1 MDSRL
6 KNGMSSS
13 GEHMLRFILNRLFM
27 ALPTVLI
34 VSITVFALI
43 RFIPGDPAALM
54 LGDMAQP
61 EQIAEMRTEL
71 GLDKSM
77 PEQFLIWGQN
87 VLAGDFGKSI
97 VNDEPV
103 LELVVS
109 RFIISAEVVLI
120 AVALASLIAVPAGVI
135 AAWKQNSITDLA
147 LVGTATVLLSIPTF
161 WLGLLLLLFFG
172 LKLGWLPVLGYVSMS
187 ENFTA
192 GLLYIVLPIMTLVIH
207 EAGVLIRMARASTL
221 EVLRLDYIT
230 HARAKGLS
238 ESAVLWKHAFKNAF
252 GPTWTMIGL
261 ILGNLLG
268 GIAVIET
275 VFTIP
280 GLGRLMVDS
289 IFQRDYPVIQGCL
302 LFVAL
307 SYVVVNLIVDL
318 LYPLFDPRVVAE

>member
-1 MDSRL
+1 
-6 KNGMSSS
+6 
-13 GEHMLRFILNRLFM
+13 MLRFIFHRLLM
-27 ALPTVLI
+27 AIPTLVI
-34 VSITVFALI
+34 VAITVFALI

-54 LGDMAQP
+54 LGDMATP
-61 EQIAEMRTEL
+61 DQIAEMRTAL
-71 GLDKSM
+71 GLDMSL
-77 PEQFLIWGQN
+77 PQQFLVWAGN
-87 VLAGDFGKSI
+87 VLSGDFGQSI
-97 VNDEPV
+97 VNKEPV
-103 LELVVS
+103 LPLVVS
-109 RFIISAEVVLI
+109 RFMVSAEIVVV
-120 AVALASLIAVPAGVI
+120 AVILASLIAVPAGVI
-135 AAWKQNSITDLA
+135 AAWRQNSATDLV
-147 LVGTATVLLSIPTF
+147 LIGTATVLLSIPTF

-172 LKLGWLPVLGYVSMS
+172 LKLGWLPVLGYVSLS
-187 ENFTA
+187 DNFIS
-192 GLLYIVLPIMTLVIH
+192 GLLYLVLPIMTLVIH

-238 ESAVLWKHAFKNAF
+238 EQAVLWKHAFKNAF

-302 LFVAL
+302 LFVAM
-307 SYVVVNLIVDL
+307 SYVIVNLIVDL

>member
-1 MDSRL
+1 MI
-6 KNGMSSS
+6 
-13 GEHMLRFILNRLFM
+13 RFILHRLLM
-27 ALPTVLI
+27 AVPTLVI
-34 VSITVFALI
+34 VAVTVFALI

-54 LGDMAQP
+54 LGDMATP
-61 EQIAEMRTEL
+61 DQIAAMRSDL

-77 PEQFLIWGQN
+77 PQQFLVWSGN
-87 VLAGDFGKSI
+87 VLSGDFGHSI
-97 VNDEPV
+97 VSKEAV
-103 LELVVS
+103 LPLVLS
-109 RFIISAEVVLI
+109 RFMVSAEIVVV
-120 AVALASLIAVPAGVI
+120 AVILASLIAVPAGVI
-135 AAWKQNSITDLA
+135 AAWRQNSVTDLA

-172 LKLGWLPVLGYVSMS
+172 LKLGWLPVLGYVSIGD
-187 ENFTA
+187 NIVG
-192 GLLYIVLPIMTLVIH
+192 GLLYLVLPIMTLVIH
-207 EAGVLIRMARASTL
+207 ESGVLIRMARASTL

-238 ESAVLWKHAFKNAF
+238 EQAVLWKHAFKNAF

-302 LFVAL
+302 LLVAL

>member
-1 MDSRL
+1 MI
-6 KNGMSSS
+6 
-13 GEHMLRFILNRLFM
+13 RFIFHRLLM
-27 ALPTVLI
+27 AIPTLVI
-34 VSITVFALI
+34 VAITVFALI

-54 LGDMAQP
+54 LGDMATP
-61 EQIAEMRTEL
+61 DQIAEMRTEL
-71 GLDKSM
+71 GLDTS
-77 PEQFLIWGQN
+77 PPQQFVVWAGN
-87 VLAGDFGKSI
+87 VLSGDFGQSI
-97 VNDEPV
+97 VNKEPV
-103 LELVVS
+103 LPLVVS
-109 RFIISAEVVLI
+109 RFMVSAEIVVV
-120 AVALASLIAVPAGVI
+120 AVILASLIAVPAGVI
-135 AAWKQNSITDLA
+135 AAWRQNSATDLV
-147 LVGTATVLLSIPTF
+147 LIGTATVLLSVPTF

-172 LKLGWLPVLGYVSMS
+172 LKLGWLPVLGYVSLS
-187 ENFTA
+187 DNFVS
-192 GLLYIVLPIMTLVIH
+192 GLLYLVLPIMTLVIH

-238 ESAVLWKHAFKNAF
+238 EQAVLWKHAFKNAF

-302 LFVAL
+302 LFVAM

>member
-1 MDSRL
+1 MI
-6 KNGMSSS
+6 
-13 GEHMLRFILNRLFM
+13 RFILNRLLM
-27 ALPTVLI
+27 ALPTVVI

-54 LGDMAQP
+54 LGDMATP
-61 EQIAEMRTEL
+61 DQIAEMRTEL
-71 GLDKSM
+71 GLDRSM
-77 PEQFLIWGQN
+77 PEQFLVWSGN
-87 VLAGDFGKSI
+87 VLTGDFGRSI

-103 LELVVS
+103 RPLVVS
-109 RFIISAEVVLI
+109 RFMVSAEIVII
-120 AVALASLIAVPAGVI
+120 AVVLASLIAVPAGMI
-135 AAWKQNSITDLA
+135 AAWRQNSVTDLA

-172 LKLGWLPVLGYVSMS
+172 LKLGWLPVLGYVSIS
-187 ENFTA
+187 NNPVG
-192 GLLYIVLPIMTLVIH
+192 GLLYLVLPIMTLVIH

>member
-1 MDSRL
+1 MI
-6 KNGMSSS
+6 
-13 GEHMLRFILNRLFM
+13 RFIFNRLLM
-27 ALPTVLI
+27 ALPTMVI
-34 VSITVFALI
+34 VAITVFALI

-54 LGDMAQP
+54 LGDMATP
-61 EQIAEMRTEL
+61 DQIATMRTEL
-71 GLDKSM
+71 GLDLSM
-77 PEQFLIWGQN
+77 PQQFLVWSGN
-87 VLAGDFGKSI
+87 VLTGDFGRSI
-97 VNDEPV
+97 VNNEAV
-103 LELVVS
+103 LPLVVS
-109 RFIISAEVVLI
+109 RFMVSAEIVLI
-120 AVALASLIAVPAGVI
+120 AVILASLIAVPAGVI
-135 AAWKQNSITDLA
+135 AAWRQNSVTDLA
-147 LVGTATVLLSIPTF
+147 LVGTATILLSIPTF

-172 LKLGWLPVLGYVSMS
+172 LKLGWLPVLGYVSIS
-187 ENFTA
+187 DNLVG
-192 GLLYIVLPIMTLVIH
+192 GLLYLVLPIMTLVIH

-302 LFVAL
+302 LFVAF

>member
-1 MDSRL
+1 
-6 KNGMSSS
+6 
-13 GEHMLRFILNRLFM
+13 MLRFILNRLFM

>member
-1 MDSRL
+1 MI
-6 KNGMSSS
+6 
-13 GEHMLRFILNRLFM
+13 RFIIHRLLM
-27 ALPTVLI
+27 AIPTLVI
-34 VSITVFALI
+34 VAITVFALI

-54 LGDMAQP
+54 LGDMATP
-61 EQIAEMRTEL
+61 DQIAEMRTEL
-71 GLDKSM
+71 GLDTSL
-77 PEQFLIWGQN
+77 PQQFVVWAGN
-87 VLAGDFGKSI
+87 VLSGDFGQSI
-97 VNDEPV
+97 VNKEPV
-103 LELVVS
+103 LPLVVS
-109 RFIISAEVVLI
+109 RFMVSAEIVVV
-120 AVALASLIAVPAGVI
+120 AVILASLIAVPAGVI
-135 AAWKQNSITDLA
+135 AAWRQNSATDLV
-147 LVGTATVLLSIPTF
+147 LIGTATVLLSIPTF

-172 LKLGWLPVLGYVSMS
+172 LKLGWLPVLGYVSLS
-187 ENFTA
+187 DDFVS
-192 GLLYIVLPIMTLVIH
+192 GLLYLILPIMTLVIH

-238 ESAVLWKHAFKNAF
+238 ERAVLWRHAFKNAF

-302 LFVAL
+302 LFVAM

>member
-1 MDSRL
+1 
-6 KNGMSSS
+6 
-13 GEHMLRFILNRLFM
+13 MLRFIFHRLLM
-27 ALPTVLI
+27 AIPTLVI
-34 VSITVFALI
+34 VAITVFALI

-54 LGDMAQP
+54 LGDMATP
-61 EQIAEMRTEL
+61 DQIAEMRTEL
-71 GLDKSM
+71 GLDMSL
-77 PEQFLIWGQN
+77 PRQFLVWAGN
-87 VLAGDFGKSI
+87 VLSGDFGQSI
-97 VNDEPV
+97 VNKEPV
-103 LELVVS
+103 LPLVVS
-109 RFIISAEVVLI
+109 RFMVSAEIVVV
-120 AVALASLIAVPAGVI
+120 AVILASLIAVPAGVI
-135 AAWKQNSITDLA
+135 AAWCQNSATDLV
-147 LVGTATVLLSIPTF
+147 LIGTATVLLSIPTF

-172 LKLGWLPVLGYVSMS
+172 LKLGWLPVLGYVSLS
-187 ENFTA
+187 DNFIS
-192 GLLYIVLPIMTLVIH
+192 GLLYLVLPIMTLVIH
-207 EAGVLIRMARASTL
+207 ETGVLIRMARASTL

-238 ESAVLWKHAFKNAF
+238 EQAVLWKHAFKNAF

-302 LFVAL
+302 LFVAM
-307 SYVVVNLIVDL
+307 SYVIVNLIVDL

>member
-1 MDSRL
+1 MI
-6 KNGMSSS
+6 
-13 GEHMLRFILNRLFM
+13 RFIFHRLLM
-27 ALPTVLI
+27 AIPTLVI
-34 VSITVFALI
+34 VAITVFALI

-54 LGDMAQP
+54 LGDMATP
-61 EQIAEMRTEL
+61 DQIAEMRREL
-71 GLDKSM
+71 GLNTSL
-77 PEQFLIWGQN
+77 PQQFLVWSGN
-87 VLAGDFGKSI
+87 VLSGDFGHSI
-97 VNDEPV
+97 VNKEPV
-103 LELVVS
+103 LPLVAS
-109 RFIISAEVVLI
+109 RFMVSAEIVVV
-120 AVALASLIAVPAGVI
+120 AVILASLIAVPAGVI
-135 AAWKQNSITDLA
+135 AAWRQNSASDLI
-147 LVGTATVLLSIPTF
+147 LIGTATVLLSIPTF

-172 LKLGWLPVLGYVSMS
+172 LKLGWLPVLGYVSIS
-187 ENFTA
+187 DNFTS
-192 GLLYIVLPIMTLVIH
+192 GLLYLVLPIMTLVIH

-238 ESAVLWKHAFKNAF
+238 EQAVLWKHAFKNAF

-302 LFVAL
+302 LFVAM

>member
-1 MDSRL
+1 MI
-6 KNGMSSS
+6 
-13 GEHMLRFILNRLFM
+13 RFIIHRLLM
-27 ALPTVLI
+27 AIPTLVI
-34 VSITVFALI
+34 VAITVFALI

-54 LGDMAQP
+54 LGDMATP
-61 EQIAEMRTEL
+61 DQIVEMRKEL
-71 GLDKSM
+71 GLDTSL
-77 PEQFLIWGQN
+77 PQQFVLWAGN
-87 VLAGDFGKSI
+87 VLSGDFGQSI
-97 VNDEPV
+97 VNKESV
-103 LELVVS
+103 LPLVVS
-109 RFIISAEVVLI
+109 RFMVSAEIVVV
-120 AVALASLIAVPAGVI
+120 AVILASLIAVPAGVI
-135 AAWKQNSITDLA
+135 AAWRQNSATDLV
-147 LVGTATVLLSIPTF
+147 LIGTATVLLSIPTF

-172 LKLGWLPVLGYVSMS
+172 LKLGWLPVLGYVSLS
-187 ENFTA
+187 DNFVS
-192 GLLYIVLPIMTLVIH
+192 GLLYLILPIMTLVIH

-238 ESAVLWKHAFKNAF
+238 EQAVLWKHAFKNAF

-302 LFVAL
+302 LFVAM
-307 SYVVVNLIVDL
+307 SYVIVNLIVDL

>member
-1 MDSRL
+1 MI
-6 KNGMSSS
+6 
-13 GEHMLRFILNRLFM
+13 RFIFHRLLM
-27 ALPTVLI
+27 AIPTLVI
-34 VSITVFALI
+34 VAITVFALI

-54 LGDMAQP
+54 LGDMATP
-61 EQIAEMRTEL
+61 DQIAEMRTEL
-71 GLDKSM
+71 GLDTSL
-77 PEQFLIWGQN
+77 PQQFVVWAGN
-87 VLAGDFGKSI
+87 VLSGDFGQSI
-97 VNDEPV
+97 VNKEPV
-103 LELVVS
+103 LPLVVS
-109 RFIISAEVVLI
+109 RFMVSAEIVVV
-120 AVALASLIAVPAGVI
+120 AVILASLIAVPAGVI
-135 AAWKQNSITDLA
+135 AAWRQNSATDLV
-147 LVGTATVLLSIPTF
+147 LIGTATVLLSIPTF

-172 LKLGWLPVLGYVSMS
+172 LKLGWLPVLGYVSLS
-187 ENFTA
+187 DNFVS
-192 GLLYIVLPIMTLVIH
+192 GLLYLVLPIMTLVIH

-238 ESAVLWKHAFKNAF
+238 EQAVLWKHAFKNAF

-302 LFVAL
+302 LFVAM

>member
-1 MDSRL
+1 MI
-6 KNGMSSS
+6 
-13 GEHMLRFILNRLFM
+13 RFIFHRLLM
-27 ALPTVLI
+27 AIPTLLI
-34 VSITVFALI
+34 VAITVFALI

-54 LGDMAQP
+54 LGDMATP
-61 EQIAEMRTEL
+61 DQIAEMRTEL
-71 GLDKSM
+71 GLDTSL
-77 PEQFLIWGQN
+77 PQQFFVWAGN
-87 VLAGDFGKSI
+87 VLSGDFGQSI
-97 VNDEPV
+97 VNKEPV
-103 LELVVS
+103 LPLVVS
-109 RFIISAEVVLI
+109 RFMVSAEIVVV
-120 AVALASLIAVPAGVI
+120 AVILASLIAVPAGVI
-135 AAWKQNSITDLA
+135 AAWRQNSATDLV
-147 LVGTATVLLSIPTF
+147 LIGTATVLLSIPTF

-172 LKLGWLPVLGYVSMS
+172 LKLGWLPVLGYVSLS
-187 ENFTA
+187 DNFVS
-192 GLLYIVLPIMTLVIH
+192 GLLYLILPIMTLVIH

-238 ESAVLWKHAFKNAF
+238 EQAVLWRHAFKNAF

-302 LFVAL
+302 LFVAM

>member
-1 MDSRL
+1 MI
-6 KNGMSSS
+6 
-13 GEHMLRFILNRLFM
+13 RFIFHRLLM
-27 ALPTVLI
+27 AIPTLLI
-34 VSITVFALI
+34 VAITVFALI
-43 RFIPGDPAALM
+43 RFISGDPAALM
-54 LGDMAQP
+54 LGDMATP
-61 EQIAEMRTEL
+61 DQIAEMRTEL
-71 GLDKSM
+71 GLDTSL
-77 PEQFLIWGQN
+77 PQQFFVWAGN
-87 VLAGDFGKSI
+87 VLSGDFGQSI
-97 VNDEPV
+97 VNKEPV
-103 LELVVS
+103 LPLVVS
-109 RFIISAEVVLI
+109 RFMVSAEIVLV
-120 AVALASLIAVPAGVI
+120 AVILASLIAVPAGVI
-135 AAWKQNSITDLA
+135 AAWRQNSATDLV
-147 LVGTATVLLSIPTF
+147 LIGTATVLLSIPTF

-172 LKLGWLPVLGYVSMS
+172 LKLGWLPVLGYVSLS
-187 ENFTA
+187 DDFVS
-192 GLLYIVLPIMTLVIH
+192 GLLYLILPIMTLVIH

-238 ESAVLWKHAFKNAF
+238 EQAVLWRHAFKNAF

-275 VFTIP
+275 VFTVP

-302 LFVAL
+302 LFVAM

>member
-1 MDSRL
+1 MI
-6 KNGMSSS
+6 
-13 GEHMLRFILNRLFM
+13 RFIFHRLLM
-27 ALPTVLI
+27 AIPTLVI
-34 VSITVFALI
+34 VAITVFALI

-54 LGDMAQP
+54 LGDMATP
-61 EQIAEMRTEL
+61 DQIAEMRTEL
-71 GLDKSM
+71 GLDTSL
-77 PEQFLIWGQN
+77 PQQFLVWAGN
-87 VLAGDFGKSI
+87 VLSGDFGQSI
-97 VNDEPV
+97 VNKEPV
-103 LELVVS
+103 LPLIVS
-109 RFIISAEVVLI
+109 RFMVSAEIVVV
-120 AVALASLIAVPAGVI
+120 AVILASLIAVPAGVI
-135 AAWKQNSITDLA
+135 AAWRQNSATDLV
-147 LVGTATVLLSIPTF
+147 LIGTATVLLSIPTF

-172 LKLGWLPVLGYVSMS
+172 LKLGWLPVLGYVSLS
-187 ENFTA
+187 DNFIS
-192 GLLYIVLPIMTLVIH
+192 GLLYLVLPIMTLVIH

-238 ESAVLWKHAFKNAF
+238 EQAVLWKHAFKNAF

-302 LFVAL
+302 LFVAM
-307 SYVVVNLIVDL
+307 SYVIVNLVVDL

>member
-1 MDSRL
+1 
-6 KNGMSSS
+6 MS
-13 GEHMLRFILNRLFM
+13 
-27 ALPTVLI
+27 
-34 VSITVFALI
+34 
-43 RFIPGDPAALM
+43 
-54 LGDMAQP
+54 
-61 EQIAEMRTEL
+61 
-71 GLDKSM
+71 
-77 PEQFLIWGQN
+77 
-87 VLAGDFGKSI
+87 GDFGQSI
-97 VNDEPV
+97 VNKEPV
-103 LELVVS
+103 LPLVVS
-109 RFIISAEVVLI
+109 RFMVSAEIVVV
-120 AVALASLIAVPAGVI
+120 AVILASLIAVPAGVI
-135 AAWKQNSITDLA
+135 AAWRQNSATDLV
-147 LVGTATVLLSIPTF
+147 LIGTATVLLSIPTF

-172 LKLGWLPVLGYVSMS
+172 LKLGWLPVLGYVSLS
-187 ENFTA
+187 DNFVS
-192 GLLYIVLPIMTLVIH
+192 GLLYLVLPIMTLVIH

-238 ESAVLWKHAFKNAF
+238 EQAVLWKHAFKNAF

-302 LFVAL
+302 LFVAM
-307 SYVVVNLIVDL
+307 SYVIVNLIVDL

>member
-1 MDSRL
+1 
-6 KNGMSSS
+6 
-13 GEHMLRFILNRLFM
+13 MLRFILSRLVM
-27 ALPTVLI
+27 ALPTIAL

-54 LGDMAQP
+54 LGDMAEP
-61 EQIAEMRTEL
+61 AQIAAMRTEL
-71 GLDKSM
+71 GLDKPM
-77 PEQFLIWGQN
+77 PQQFLIWAGN
-87 VLAGDFGKSI
+87 VLQGDFGQSI
-97 VNDEPV
+97 VNDEAV
-103 LELVVS
+103 LPLVVS
-109 RFIISAEVVLI
+109 RFMVSAEIVFVAVL
-120 AVALASLIAVPAGVI
+120 LASLIAVPAGVI
-135 AAWKQNSITDLA
+135 AAWRQNSLTDLA

-172 LKLGWLPVLGYVSMS
+172 LKLGWLPVLGYVSIR
-187 ENFTA
+187 ENFA
-192 GLLYIVLPIMTLVIH
+192 GGLLYLVLPIMTLVIH

-221 EVLRLDYIT
+221 
-230 HARAKGLS
+230 
-238 ESAVLWKHAFKNAF
+238 AVLWRHAFKNAF

-289 IFQRDYPVIQGCL
+289 IFARDYPVIQGCL
-302 LFVAL
+302 LFVSL
-307 SYVVVNLIVDL
+307 SYVLVNLVIDL

>member
-1 MDSRL
+1 MI
-6 KNGMSSS
+6 
-13 GEHMLRFILNRLFM
+13 RFIFNRLLM
-27 ALPTVLI
+27 ALPTMVI
-34 VSITVFALI
+34 VAITVFALI

-54 LGDMAQP
+54 LGDMATP
-61 EQIAEMRTEL
+61 DQIATLRTEL
-71 GLDKSM
+71 GLDLSM
-77 PEQFLIWGQN
+77 PQQFLIWSGN
-87 VLAGDFGKSI
+87 VLTGDFGRSI
-97 VNDEPV
+97 VNNEAV
-103 LELVVS
+103 LPLVVS
-109 RFIISAEVVLI
+109 RFMVSAEIVII
-120 AVALASLIAVPAGVI
+120 AVILASLIAVPAGVI
-135 AAWKQNSITDLA
+135 AAWRQNSITDLA
-147 LVGTATVLLSIPTF
+147 LVGTATILLSIPTF

-172 LKLGWLPVLGYVSMS
+172 LKLGWLPVLGYVSIS
-187 ENFTA
+187 DNLVG
-192 GLLYIVLPIMTLVIH
+192 GLLYLVLPIMTLVIH

-302 LFVAL
+302 LFVAF
-307 SYVVVNLIVDL
+307 SYVVVNLVVDL

>member
-1 MDSRL
+1 
-6 KNGMSSS
+6 
-13 GEHMLRFILNRLFM
+13 MLRFILNRLFM
-27 ALPTVLI
+27 ALPTVVI

-54 LGDMAQP
+54 LGDMAEP
-61 EQIAEMRTEL
+61 AQIVEMRSEL
-71 GLDKSM
+71 GLDKSL
-77 PEQFLIWGQN
+77 PEQFLIWSGN
-87 VLAGDFGKSI
+87 VLTGDFGRSI
-97 VNDEPV
+97 VSNEPV
-103 LELVVS
+103 LKLVVS
-109 RFIISAEVVLI
+109 HFAVSAQIVLV
-120 AVALASLIAVPAGVI
+120 AVLLASLIAVPAGVI
-135 AAWKQNSITDLA
+135 AAWRQNSLTDLA

-172 LKLGWLPVLGYVSMS
+172 LKLGWLPVLGYVSIGD
-187 ENFTA
+187 NLVG
-192 GLLYIVLPIMTLVIH
+192 GLLYLVLPVMTLVIH
-207 EAGVLIRMARASTL
+207 EMGVLIRMARASTL

-280 GLGRLMVDS
+280 GLGRLMVDG

-307 SYVVVNLIVDL
+307 SYVLVNLIVDL